1 MMHARLR
8 SWLGLL
14 VLPTALACAT
24 PDIDAQWD
32 PRARFEGLATW
43 SWAPI
48 RAQIEQDEPRL
59 QNRLVQKRIQ
69 QAIVQGLAQRG
80 YAQVRQDPDFLVA
93 YHAAIDEAIDT
104 RTMYNSYRVVPQV
117 EGWALEPSRLV
128 ERYEVGTLLVDVFD
142 SHSKEL
148 IWRGRVQSRVQDLG
162 DPGARA
168 ERTNDVVRT
177 LLEQFPPP
185 HVSR

>member
-1 MMHARLR
+1 MVHVKFRWL
-8 SWLGLL
+8 LGLL
-14 VLPTALACAT
+14 LLPFALACST
-24 PDIDAQWD
+24 PDVDTRWD
-32 PRARFEGLATW
+32 PYAHFEGLATW

-48 RAQIEQDEPRL
+48 RASLDQDEPRL
-59 QNRLVQKRIQ
+59 QSRLVQKRIQ
-69 QAIVQGLAQRG
+69 QAIVLGLAQRG

-128 ERYEVGTLLVDVFD
+128 QRYEVGTLLVDVFD
-142 SHSKEL
+142 SRSREL
-148 IWRGRVQSRVQDLG
+148 IWRGRVQSRVQDFG
-162 DPGARA
+162 DPDARA
-168 ERTNDVVRT
+168 ERTNEVVRT